1 MHGNIK
7 IFESSQNVKLVKNF
21 DFFNKIMTMQSWMCS
36 YHAFTMILFGILT
49 PMIASAMALE
59 RYFGIRHGY
68 FYMLHFNPYRA
79 RYFNFTLYLSKR
91 IP

>member
-1 MHGNIK
+1 MAL
-7 IFESSQNVKLVKNF
+7 FEFVSLLKMSNLLKTFRTTKL
-21 DFFNKIMTMQSWMCS
+21 FFFYKIMIMQSWMCS

-79 RYFNFTLYLSKR
+79 RYFNFTFH
-91 IP
+91 P